1 MKHFYRKPLSRSAL
15 LGAAALLIGAPSMTQ
30 PSLAA
35 SGPFDQIKE
44 RLPKVPKVSAP
55 SSTTTSQRSA
65 PTSRP
70 SNTRA
75 DREAAKP
82 VDETLTEILSFMLD
96 ISALIRAED
105 GAWDEAKQDVSAYRT
120 RMDTLVT
127 PDLIARANNLSTR
140 PTQRL
145 LKKAEDRATS
155 MAARISEVNVD
166 RTLAASRPATMFSRY
181 GVPLSH
187 REKLLQLQ
195 RLYPESTAIRE
206 ANQTATGVLAQ
217 LGTFDQ
223 VEQQAEA
230 NLAAKI
236 AATRMY
242 PAVRRSAAQERDFT
256 RAFWGSPW
264 QKKYRGSKT
273 LKINLTSRS
282 WSVQHHPVSGRPV
295 TRDQGASLAFQTPD
309 GKCYMDQGLYEQK
322 YAGGGWGGTY
332 YRSGDTSEM
341 LCENVPR

>member
-1 MKHFYRKPLSRSAL
+1 
-15 LGAAALLIGAPSMTQ
+15 
-30 PSLAA
+30 
-35 SGPFDQIKE
+35 
-44 RLPKVPKVSAP
+44 
-55 SSTTTSQRSA
+55 
-65 PTSRP
+65 
-70 SNTRA
+70 
-75 DREAAKP
+75 
-82 VDETLTEILSFMLD
+82 MLD

-105 GAWDEAKQDVSAYRT
+105 GAWDKAKEDVQAFHT
-120 RMDTLVT
+120 RMDILLT
-127 PDLIARANNLSTR
+127 PALIEQANNLSTR

-145 LKKAEDRATS
+145 LKKAEDRAES
-155 MAARISEVNVD
+155 MAARINEVDVD

-187 REKLLQLQ
+187 REKLIQLQ
-195 RLYPESTAIRE
+195 RLYPDSQVIRE
-206 ANQTATGVLAQ
+206 ANRTAGAKLAE
-217 LGTFDQ
+217 LGTFEQ
-223 VEQQAEA
+223 VEQQAAA

-242 PAVRRSAAQERDFT
+242 PAVRKNAVQEREFT

-264 QKKYRGSKT
+264 QKKYRGGKT
-273 LKINLTSRS
+273 LKIHLTSRA
-282 WSVQHHPVSGRPV
+282 WSVQHHPVTGRPV
-295 TRDQGASLAFQTPD
+295 TRDQGASLAFQAPD